1 MMTVIWADTETTGL
15 EPINSG
21 AFEIA
26 FLVYQDRI
34 VVEGKLP
41 QQFFIEEKVFRLNPL
56 DDEVL
61 YHESAFDVHGITKE
75 EIMTYPP
82 AGQVVPEI
90 AEYLKKFCPE
100 EKMIFAGYN
109 CPFDYGHISAL
120 LFRHGGY
127 MMSNLF
133 VEDRVIDVLERVR
146 INKDI
151 LPRTKNQKLET
162 MTKALGIEHEG
173 AHGALSDIKATRRL
187 YEAIWL
193 IQNQNRRNK

>member
-1 MMTVIWADTETTGL
+1 MTVIWADTETTGI

-34 VVEGKLP
+34 IDGKP
-41 QQFFIEEKVFRLNPL
+41 QPQHLFIEEKVFRLNPL

-75 EIMTYPP
+75 EIMSYPP
-82 AGQVVPEI
+82 AAKVIPEI
-90 AEYLKKFCPE
+90 VEYLKAFCPE

-109 CPFDYGHISAL
+109 CNFDYGHISSL

-127 MMSNLF
+127 MNDLF
-133 VEDRVIDVLERVR
+133 NGRLIDVLELVKKAG
-146 INKDI
+146 NL
-151 LPRTKNQKLET
+151 LPKTKNQKLET
-162 MTKALGIEHEG
+162 MTKALGIEHGG
-173 AHGALSDIKATRRL
+173 AHGALADIRATRML
-187 YEAIWL
+187 YEAIWH
-193 IQNQNRRNK
+193 IQNRRNK